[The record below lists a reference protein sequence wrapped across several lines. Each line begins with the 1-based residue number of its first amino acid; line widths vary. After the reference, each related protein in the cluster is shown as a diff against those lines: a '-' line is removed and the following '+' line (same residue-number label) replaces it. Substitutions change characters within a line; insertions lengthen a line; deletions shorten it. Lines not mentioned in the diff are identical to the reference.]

1 MLPLLGCLGNIRQIR
16 QKFAI
21 LAMLR
26 SAVVVGDAPM
36 VFGMARLPR
45 SQIPHHGAGKYG
57 IAGYLPAAWLA
68 LRFNVFGIPYGRA
81 FDGNTTAGVV

>member
-45 SQIPHHGAGKYG
+45 
-57 IAGYLPAAWLA
+57 L
-68 LRFNVFGIPYGRA
+68 
-81 FDGNTTAGVV
+81 